1 MNQVT
6 PRISFIAKENI
17 PAWFRALRRAHD
29 RVLAPVRKAGVVEFA
44 AVDELEQVAA
54 DYVQTTRSAKEALFP
69 RTEALFSYRKQGRDV
84 QVQDFD
90 PETVPTTLLW
100 QVRPCDAAS
109 VFSLDA
115 VFDWD
120 YRDVLYDARRARTAI
135 VAVAC
140 AQADDCCFCTSVGGG
155 PGSTAGS
162 DVLLTMTGRGAIAE
176 VSTGKGEALLAL
188 SPELFTEL
196 PAGETKAEHLADVPQ
211 VFDVERLKEKMK
223 GMFDSPV
230 WKQQSERC
238 LGCGACAY
246 VCPTCSCFDIQDCD
260 RSGGGMRLRCWD
272 SCGLALF
279 TLHTSGHNP
288 RPTQAARW
296 RQRIMH
302 KFSYIPQRQNALGCT
317 GCGRCSRA
325 CPVDMNLKEHLVS
338 ISSEK

>member
-29 RVLAPVRKAGVVEFA
+29 RVLAPVRKAGVVEFV

-176 VSTGKGEALLAL
+176 VSTEKGEALLAL

-211 VFDVERLKEKMK
+211 VFDGAPEGKNEGNVRFARVETAVGTVPGLRGLRLRVPHLFVLRHP
-223 GMFDSPV
+223 GLRSIGRRDAFAV
-230 WKQQSERC
+230 
-238 LGCGACAY
+238 LG
-246 VCPTCSCFDIQDCD
+246 FL
-260 RSGGGMRLRCWD
+260 RSGALYPSYLGAQSAPDAGRALAAAYHAQVFLYSPAAKRFGLYRLRAVFAR
-272 SCGLALF
+272 L
-279 TLHTSGHNP
+279 SGGYEPERTPCFH
-288 RPTQAARW
+288 
-296 RQRIMH
+296 
-302 KFSYIPQRQNALGCT
+302 F
-317 GCGRCSRA
+317 
-325 CPVDMNLKEHLVS
+325 E
-338 ISSEK
+338 